1 MFVIRAVGGVQRSV
15 WGSDDSDPLRSSSRE
30 FQDNRVQSSKII
42 EPRVSRSLI
51 LLTRTWRVSCICID
65 LCFVAGCQ
73 RFCLFDVCVAFVSCL

>member
-1 MFVIRAVGGVQRSV
+1 MFVIRKVGSVQRSV

-65 LCFVAGCQ
+65 LCFVAGVPEV
-73 RFCLFDVCVAFVSCL
+73 LFV

>member
-1 MFVIRAVGGVQRSV
+1 MFVIREVGSVQRLV

-30 FQDNRVQSSKII
+30 FQDNRVRSSKII

-51 LLTRTWRVSCICID
+51 LLTRTWRSRVFASTCVSSR
-65 LCFVAGCQ
+65 GCR